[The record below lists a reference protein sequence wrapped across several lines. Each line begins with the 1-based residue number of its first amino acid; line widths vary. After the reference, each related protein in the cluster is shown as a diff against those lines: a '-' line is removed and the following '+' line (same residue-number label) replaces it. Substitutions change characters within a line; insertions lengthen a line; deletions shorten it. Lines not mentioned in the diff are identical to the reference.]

1 MKVSDADRRIAEE
14 ALGYDYAIMPTEA
27 EQREIVELAE
37 YFARHRHEAIEM
49 AAKVADHL
57 GGVRDRSL
65 ENRDFR
71 AQHVRAKTIATA
83 IRALAGEG
91 E

>member
-49 AAKVADHL
+49 AARVAEEWFPAETASTYPKS
-57 GGVRDRSL
+57 GVVAS
-65 ENRDFR
+65 
-71 AQHVRAKTIATA
+71 
-83 IRALAGEG
+83 IRALA
-91 E
+91 